1 MESETPIIAF
11 KFKGLPYLSENY
23 KGDKYAATRG
33 KIKGVFSKIADVKK
47 LYVNMDAGFGRVELD
62 TTNYQEITKL
72 VVAITKSPMKMIK
85 FSWESPIL
93 EMKSEHEKYLP
104 YKAWLF
110 LDDERSYEG
119 LQEKTRMRL
128 EFEKA
133 LDYDDYLNREFEDEY
148 EQWLLE
154 QEIDEVLTNAYPD
167 FEEDEE
173 MEDNERKRKYI
184 INFEES
190 DDEEEEAYE
199 LVETFT
205 PVSGKSNF
213 TIQEIC
219 EHIRMLAVCNGK
231 NELSVSELT
240 EYFGQK
246 REYKKVPVV

>member
-1 MESETPIIAF
+1 MESESPIVAF

-23 KGDKYAATRG
+23 KGDKYSATRG
-33 KIKGVFSKIADVKK
+33 KIKGIFSKIGGVKK

-72 VVAITKSPMKMIK
+72 VVSIMKSPIRMIK

-93 EMKSEHEKYLP
+93 EMKSEHERYLP
-104 YKAWLF
+104 HKAWLF
-110 LDDERSYEG
+110 LDSEKSYEE
-119 LQEKTRMRL
+119 LLEKSRIKL

-133 LDYDDYLNREFEDEY
+133 MDYDEYLNRDFEDEC

-167 FEEDEE
+167 FEEDIKEE
-173 MEDNERKRKYI
+173 DEKKDKYI
-184 INFEES
+184 IDFEYSE
-190 DDEEEEAYE
+190 DEEEEEAYE

-205 PVSGKSNF
+205 PVSGKTNF

-231 NELSVSELT
+231 DDLNVRELT

-246 REYKKVPVV
+246 REYKKVPVN

>member
-1 MESETPIIAF
+1 M
-11 KFKGLPYLSENY
+11 
-23 KGDKYAATRG
+23 
-33 KIKGVFSKIADVKK
+33 
-47 LYVNMDAGFGRVELD
+47 
-62 TTNYQEITKL
+62 
-72 VVAITKSPMKMIK
+72 
-85 FSWESPIL
+85 
-93 EMKSEHEKYLP
+93 P

-119 LQEKTRMRL
+119 LKEKTRMRL

-173 MEDNERKRKYI
+173 REDNERKRKYI
-184 INFEES
+184 INFEDSE
-190 DDEEEEAYE
+190 DEEEEEAYE